1 MKGCLELDEEKFCI
15 RMLKVIT
22 FFFMYSKVKKCKS
35 KISQQLLISSG
46 LFYKIMVCIG
56 VFINMY
62 IYALN
67 KAMGKL

>member
-1 MKGCLELDEEKFCI
+1 
-15 RMLKVIT
+15 
-22 FFFMYSKVKKCKS
+22 MYSKVKKCKS

-67 KAMGKL
+67 KAMGKPWAFCTFQVCVRMSITQN